1 MSRKWRNWYQNEVD
15 EEIKGFDS
23 RDKVKHNKRSNQ
35 LFLERMMSVAEQ
47 E

>member
-15 EEIKGFDS
+15 EEIKGVSF
-23 RDKVKHNKRSNQ
+23 REVKHNKRSYQ
-35 LFLERMMSVAEQ
+35 LFLERIMSVAEH

>member
-1 MSRKWRNWYQNEVD
+1 MEELVQDAVD
-15 EEIKGFDS
+15 EEIKGVGS
-23 RDKVKHNKRSNQ
+23 RDNVKHNDRSYQ